1 MKKTI
6 ITTLA
11 LILLSVFLS
20 PFFIQTAGADFSG
33 KYLRVINDSTPFYK
47 NANETTPL
55 FYLPYTYYVK
65 PLGTVGTLTH
75 VECYGNGGIATI
87 DGYVPTDLLFDDG
100 LSVVNPYVVLEL
112 TTANTA
118 VLYKDTSLTEP
129 MQYLFAERQ
138 LKYYGN
144 MTVGNERAYYV
155 SYNDKLGYVKESDV
169 YPFLIADH
177 PNELTFLPQE
187 TPDQPIIE
195 NPSETNDL
203 FALKIT
209 IFVCLIFAGIIAL
222 IIALKG
228 KPSKKIAVGY
238 YDDNDYE

>member
-1 MKKTI
+1 MRKTI
-6 ITTLA
+6 ISTLA
-11 LILLSVFLS
+11 LILLSVSLS
-20 PFFIQTAGADFSG
+20 PFFIQTATADFSG

-100 LSVVNPYVVLEL
+100 LSVTNPYVVLEL

-118 VLYKDTSLTEP
+118 VLYKDIFLSEP

-144 MTVGNERAYYV
+144 ITVGEERAYYV
-155 SYNDKLGYVKESDV
+155 SYNDKLGYVKENDV

-187 TPDQPIIE
+187 TPELPKEEQPP
-195 NPSETNDL
+195 NTSDL
-203 FALKIT
+203 FVLKVT
-209 IFVCLIFAGIIAL
+209 IFVCLIFAGLIAL
-222 IIALKG
+222 IIAFKG
-228 KPSKKIAVGY
+228 KPTKKIAVSY